1 MIRLV
6 IFDVWDT
13 LLSLE
18 GMQNALA
25 SKLHGVLG
33 IKSRE
38 EILEAIKAVRDE
50 VRSLRVYEVSASEV
64 VPTSRIRLCNKLGIG
79 LEDFLR
85 VHEILVSEA
94 KEGKLNHLV
103 IDDVDYV
110 MSYIK
115 NAGLKVA
122 VLGNVLLWDS
132 IVTESI
138 LNSSGLGKFVDRY
151 FFSDR
156 LGLQKPEF
164 EAFANV
170 LKSFGVK
177 AGEAIHVGD
186 NVREDF
192 GGALAAG
199 LKAILINR
207 KVRSG
212 PLMFEE
218 FAVVP
223 EIKYVAHVIDEWIRR

>member
-18 GMQNALA
+18 GMQEALA
-25 SKLHGVLG
+25 SGLHNVLR
-33 IKSRE
+33 IKSQD
-38 EILEAIKAVRDE
+38 EILDVIKIVRNE
-50 VRSLRVYEVSASEV
+50 VRSLRVYEVSADEAVSA
-64 VPTSRIRLCNKLGIG
+64 SRIRLCDRLGIKV
-79 LEDFLR
+79 EDFLK
-85 VHEILVSEA
+85 VHEDLANEARKGRLNYLVF
-94 KEGKLNHLV
+94 
-103 IDDVDYV
+103 DDVKEVLSFIRD
-110 MSYIK
+110 
-115 NAGLKVA
+115 AGLKVA
-122 VLGNVLLWDS
+122 VLGNVLFWDS
-132 IVTESI
+132 TITESI
-138 LNSSGLGKFVDRY
+138 LNSSGLSRLVDSY

-156 LGLQKPEF
+156 LGVQKPEL

-170 LKSFGVK
+170 LRFFGVK
-177 AGEAIHVGD
+177 AGEAVHVGD

-207 KVRSG
+207 KMNEPAV
-212 PLMFEE
+212 FED

-223 EIKYVAHVIDEWIRR
+223 ALKYVTHVIKDWIQR

>member
-18 GMQNALA
+18 GMQEALA
-25 SKLHGVLG
+25 SRLHSVLR

-38 EILEAIKAVRDE
+38 EILEIIKTVRNE
-50 VRSLRVYEVSASEV
+50 VRSLRVCEISASEV
-64 VPTSRIRLCNKLGIG
+64 IPASRTRLCSRLGIKI
-79 LEDFLR
+79 EDFLK
-85 VHEILVSEA
+85 VHEDLFSDARDGRLNYLVF
-94 KEGKLNHLV
+94 N
-103 IDDVDYV
+103 DVEEV
-110 MSYIK
+110 FSHIK
-115 NAGLKVA
+115 NMGLKVA
-122 VLGNVLLWDS
+122 VLGNTLFWDS
-132 IVTESI
+132 RITESI
-138 LNSSGLGKFVDRY
+138 LNSSGLARLVDSC

-156 LGLQKPEF
+156 LGVQKPEL

-170 LKSFGVK
+170 LKFFGVK
-177 AGEAIHVGD
+177 ASEAVHVGD

-199 LKAILINR
+199 LKAILISR
-207 KVRSG
+207 KRNEPVV
-212 PLMFEE
+212 FED

-223 EIKYVAHVIDEWIRR
+223 ALKYVTHVIKDWIQR